1 MYNYTSTQT
10 EQISIA
16 LTIWSTSFLVIQSLH
31 VLWIIIKHG
40 NKFKKNIVL
49 WYLVSSKQLIH
60 KFKSKTLKLNELKK
74 RGKID
79 KLYSFLLVY

>member
-16 LTIWSTSFLVIQSLH
+16 LTIWSTKFLVIQSLH

-49 WYLVSSKQLIH
+49 WY
-60 KFKSKTLKLNELKK
+60 
-74 RGKID
+74 
-79 KLYSFLLVY
+79 